1 MSYLVA
7 GAARTA
13 AAAMGAGWWHRAL
26 AGVAGAPQVR
36 YGPVERC
43 VDMPGPEPRGAHQG
57 Q

>member
-1 MSYLVA
+1 VSYLVA